1 MISMY
6 PLRWV
11 DKIIECIGG
20 INQSLL
26 WVWVGASD
34 LLDDHVYL
42 VSVLHVQILGG
53 LVLVE
58 SFSVE
63 EEADVLG
70 VELSG

>member
-1 MISMY
+1 M
-6 PLRWV
+6 RV

-20 INQSLL
+20 INQSLQ
-26 WVWVGASD
+26 WVWVGSSD
-34 LLDDHVYL
+34 LLDDHVDL
-42 VSVLHVQILGG
+42 VSVLHVQVLGG

>member
-1 MISMY
+1 M
-6 PLRWV
+6 RV

-20 INQSLL
+20 INQSLQ
-26 WVWVGASD
+26 WVWVGSSD
-34 LLDDHVYL
+34 LLDDHVDL
-42 VSVLHVQILGG
+42 VSVLHVQVLGG

-70 VELSG
+70 VELSE

>member
-1 MISMY
+1 M
-6 PLRWV
+6 PV
-11 DKIIECIGG
+11 DKIIEFIGG
-20 INQSLL
+20 INQSLQ
-26 WVWVGASD
+26 WVWVGSSD
-34 LLDDHVYL
+34 LLDDHVDL
-42 VSVLHVQILGG
+42 VSVLHVQVLGG

>member
-1 MISMY
+1 M
-6 PLRWV
+6 PV

-20 INQSLL
+20 INQSLQ
-26 WVWVGASD
+26 WVWVGSSD
-34 LLDDHVYL
+34 LLDDHVDL
-42 VSVLHVQILGG
+42 VSVLHVQVLGG

-70 VELSG
+70 IELSG